1 MINIVHVDI
10 NCDDRRKIMSIELK
24 LKSLSNTLTTH
35 QLIATVSSAFFETT
49 LLADE
54 GGTLKTAI
62 NKKRKNVVDLTIS
75 FNKENNL
82 KPNDISNFIEALQ
95 TAIDETEK
103 SLF

>member
-10 NCDDRRKIMSIELK
+10 NCNDERRIMSIELK
-24 LKSLSNTLTTH
+24 LKSLGNTLTIH
-35 QLIATVSSAFFETT
+35 QLIATVSSAFFKTT

-82 KPNDISNFIEALQ
+82 KPNDIANFIDVLQ
-95 TAIDETEK
+95 EAIDVSEK